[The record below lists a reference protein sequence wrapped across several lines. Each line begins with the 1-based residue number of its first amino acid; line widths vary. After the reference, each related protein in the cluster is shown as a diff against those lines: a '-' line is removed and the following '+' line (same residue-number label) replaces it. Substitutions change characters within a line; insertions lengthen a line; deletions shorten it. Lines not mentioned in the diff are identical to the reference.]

1 MKSAGGPTQI
11 QSIQWLRALA
21 ALAVVA
27 FHASLQLG
35 DAFIVGAAG
44 VDVFFVISGFI
55 MWTISARAPRPGAF
69 MVDRIVRITPLYWLA
84 TGVMIFGALAGL
96 FPRVVLTSD
105 HIVYSLLFIP
115 HVSPSNHEVWPL
127 LVQGWTLNY
136 EMFFYALFAL
146 TLLAPRALQ
155 AWLLCAIF
163 VALAGAG
170 LMLRPDGVAADFYTD
185 TIILEFAAGVL
196 LAKLFAANVRVG
208 LVPALMFVAAGVGGF
223 IIAHFEGNV
232 GPRALVFGVPALLLV
247 AGVVGLERAGV
258 SFDWRPATFVGDA
271 SYAIYLFHTF
281 AISVVAKLIDFGAQ
295 PVLGMALSF
304 AGSVMVGAGAHVLL
318 ERPIAELL
326 RPERRHAYMAWVRG
340 LLAPTRMSK

>member
-1 MKSAGGPTQI
+1 MKRAGGPTQI

-55 MWTISARAPRPGAF
+55 MWSISARESRPAAF
-69 MVDRIVRITPLYWLA
+69 MVNRIVRITPLYWLA

-96 FPRVVLTSD
+96 FPRVVLTPD
-105 HIVYSLLFIP
+105 HIVNSLLFIP
-115 HVSPSNHEVWPL
+115 HVSPSNHQVWPL

-146 TLLAPRALQ
+146 TLFAPRALQ

-163 VALAGAG
+163 SVLAGAG
-170 LMLRPDGVAADFYTD
+170 LLLKPDGVAAFYTD

-196 LAKLFAANVRVG
+196 LAKLFAANLRIGRVS
-208 LVPALMFVAAGVGGF
+208 ALALAAAGVAGF
-223 IIAHFEGNV
+223 VIAHFEGDM
-232 GPRALVFGVPALLLV
+232 GPRALVYGVPALLLV

-258 SFDWRPATFVGDA
+258 SFHWRPATFVGDA

-281 AISVVAKLIDFGAQ
+281 AISVLAKLVDFNAQ
-295 PVLGMALSF
+295 PVLGVALSF
-304 AGSVMVGAGAHVLL
+304 AGAVLVGAGAHILL
-318 ERPIAELL
+318 ERPVAALL
-326 RPERRHAYMAWVRG
+326 RPQRRHAYMAWVRG
-340 LLAPTRMSK
+340 LLAPTRTSK